1 MLPWKF
7 TFKNKYTMASL
18 EMNIKHRLTKNEA
31 LTRIKKLL
39 SETKKQ
45 HADSISDLVENWNG
59 DVGTFSFSAMG
70 FGVSGTL
77 TVKDTE
83 IVLDGK
89 IPFTASLFKG
99 KIKTT
104 IQNEADKLLS

>member
-1 MLPWKF
+1 
-7 TFKNKYTMASL
+7 
-18 EMNIKHRLTKNEA
+18 MNIKHGLTKDDA

-39 SETKKQ
+39 SETSDQ
-45 HADSISDLVENWNG
+45 HADSISDLKEKWNG
-59 DVGTFSFSAMG
+59 NVGTFSFNVKG

-77 TVKDTE
+77 TVKDSE

-89 IPFTASLFKG
+89 IPLAASLFKG
-99 KIKTT
+99 KIKST